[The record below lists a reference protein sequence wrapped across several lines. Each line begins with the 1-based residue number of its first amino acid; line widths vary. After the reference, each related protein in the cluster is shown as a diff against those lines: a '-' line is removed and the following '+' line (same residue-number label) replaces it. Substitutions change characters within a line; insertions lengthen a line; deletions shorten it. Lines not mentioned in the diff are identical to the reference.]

1 NAINNSISG
10 DLGKLGNEPSNLFCS
25 KAPYKVIGVVH
36 IVADTFAIFSTDNIN
51 SEIGIF
57 QESLCAYTPAVNDP
71 CLSFSQDHLI
81 KGEARATSTCT
92 YRIYWDDGSNPTRY
106 IELDADTPS
115 NNVYTN
121 QNSTIPWN
129 K

>member
-1 NAINNSISG
+1 MAADQTPNSSSVGTRRFDKDLVEDINDFHLPENSWVHARNAINNSISG

-71 CLSFSQDHLI
+71 CLSFSQD
-81 KGEARATSTCT
+81 
-92 YRIYWDDGSNPTRY
+92 
-106 IELDADTPS
+106 
-115 NNVYTN
+115 
-121 QNSTIPWN
+121 
-129 K
+129 